1 MILYE
6 FYKKDTKS
14 ESSYLTS
21 KVRIYEGPGDFH
33 FFLALFG
40 IIQPTKEASFMV
52 DRKRIV
58 LQPEYMKNFHCIGPA
73 CEDSCCIG
81 WKVDINKE
89 TYLKYKKVNHQE
101 LKPIFEKAVN
111 RKHNQKS
118 DESYGKIKMESDG
131 RCPFLD
137 EKMLCKIQGTLGEK
151 CLSDTCALYPR
162 YLRKVDGKFERSAT
176 MSCPEIARLGLLN
189 PEGIAFEHIEEDV
202 DVRIKLHSNFDT
214 EGHLFLNKPQRYFW
228 DIRIFSLS
236 LLQNRNYNL
245 GERLI
250 ILGIVYEKIEA
261 LYLEERL
268 NDLPLMLEIMNSIIE
283 SGSFKE
289 EIEKVPTNI
298 QIQMRLAKEM
308 TDKKVLQG
316 VTSQRYLDCLKE
328 TLLGIGYIEGEQLE
342 NVLAKYDENYKE
354 YLSPYLKEKEY
365 ILENYLVNE
374 YFKEM
379 MPFGN
384 YMSMWD
390 SYIFL
395 CVLYSMVKLHLIGMA
410 GHHKG
415 LDDNLTLKLIQS
427 FSKVVLHN
435 NQYIQGIVK
444 LLKDNGYDSLAYMT
458 ILVKN

>member
-1 MILYE
+1 
-6 FYKKDTKS
+6 
-14 ESSYLTS
+14 
-21 KVRIYEGPGDFH
+21 
-33 FFLALFG
+33 
-40 IIQPTKEASFMV
+40 MV

-81 WKVDINKE
+81 WRIDLDKQ
-89 TYLKYKKVNHQE
+89 TYLKYKKINNLE

-137 EKMLCKIQGTLGEK
+137 EKMLCKIHRNLGEEY
-151 CLSDTCALYPR
+151 LSDTCALYPR

-189 PEGIAFEHIEEDV
+189 PDGIAFEHIEEDV
-202 DVRIKLHSNFDT
+202 DARIKLHSNFDT
-214 EGHLFLNKPQRYFW
+214 EGHLYINKSGDRRWNIGTIWDTEGHLYINKPQRYFW

-268 NDLPLMLEIMNSIIE
+268 NDLPLMLETMNSIIE

-289 EIEKVPTNI
+289 EIEKVPTNT

-328 TLLGIGYIEGEQLE
+328 TLIGIRYIEGEQLE
-342 NVLAKYDENYKE
+342 NILAKYDENYKE
-354 YLSPYLKEKEY
+354 YLSPYL
-365 ILENYLVNE
+365 
-374 YFKEM
+374 
-379 MPFGN
+379 
-384 YMSMWD
+384 
-390 SYIFL
+390 
-395 CVLYSMVKLHLIGMA
+395 
-410 GHHKG
+410 
-415 LDDNLTLKLIQS
+415 DDLTLELIQS

-435 NQYIQGIVK
+435 NQYIQGIIK